1 MAPLRAWILLWPSL
15 LILGVIGLVHSPSI
29 GAWSPTDPTPEAT
42 RA

>member
-1 MAPLRAWILLWPSL
+1 LAGITGAAAL

-29 GAWSPTDPTPEAT
+29 PTWAPEDSTPEVT